1 MTTIKTNAQSKKT
14 VAGSAKT
21 ALVVDDSKL
30 ARYVL
35 KEMLVKHGISVTTA
49 SSAEEALGLLCTL
62 QPDVIFMDHMMPG
75 MDGFQALH
83 AIKSDPKTATIPTLM
98 YTSREQSCDKDVY
111 FSQARALG
119 AVGVLPK
126 KLKPME
132 LEKVLAQLK
141 LLPGAESVE
150 ASEPPVVQSSVTEF
164 DVTEPTAI
172 QSDLNAPLS
181 ETEVIQPETSE
192 PFVQT
197 ELERSQQKAEVEYL
211 REDAQRD
218 IEFDQEAVRIINDS
232 KYSLEELAKSAEEE
246 YEKDSMRVLFRQLF
260 NEQKE
265 EITHSQQ
272 EAMKSL
278 VEQTSPWFFSSHK
291 RFLRWQKLSFL
302 TVIAVILLVS
312 SIFFD
317 DNEMEMQ
324 AVLTLQQ
331 QLNEQQELIQKLSD
345 QLDSLQQ
352 FTRHIDD
359 SALNNSTTSDS
370 ESGQFRAD
378 SVQFESAGIVS
389 SEVSSL
395 SVIDSSLPANSSYKQ
410 EFDPLRLPY
419 GVSFDDE
426 RLQASLVSMLHQLSE
441 DDFTGVLQIRLHTGR
456 FCEAQGLDGLLVKA
470 ADELPLS
477 ECQVSVLSAME
488 YANRVSL
495 DLESFMASIKQQFPE
510 PRVEFEDAGRHSIL
524 VAYPERNSELTA
536 KEWNRVASVNNR
548 LEFTLL
554 MP

>member
-1 MTTIKTNAQSKKT
+1 
-14 VAGSAKT
+14 
-21 ALVVDDSKL
+21 
-30 ARYVL
+30 
-35 KEMLVKHGISVTTA
+35 
-49 SSAEEALGLLCTL
+49 
-62 QPDVIFMDHMMPG
+62 
-75 MDGFQALH
+75 
-83 AIKSDPKTATIPTLM
+83 
-98 YTSREQSCDKDVY
+98 
-111 FSQARALG
+111 
-119 AVGVLPK
+119 
-126 KLKPME
+126 
-132 LEKVLAQLK
+132 
-141 LLPGAESVE
+141 
-150 ASEPPVVQSSVTEF
+150 
-164 DVTEPTAI
+164 
-172 QSDLNAPLS
+172 
-181 ETEVIQPETSE
+181 
-192 PFVQT
+192 
-197 ELERSQQKAEVEYL
+197 
-211 REDAQRD
+211 
-218 IEFDQEAVRIINDS
+218 
-232 KYSLEELAKSAEEE
+232 
-246 YEKDSMRVLFRQLF
+246 
-260 NEQKE
+260 
-265 EITHSQQ
+265 
-272 EAMKSL
+272 MKSL

-324 AVLTLQQ
+324 AVLTMQQ